1 MQKNPSISQILLRL
15 LGMLLCTVPAAVCII
30 LYFPLWKSREGAAV
44 SGFTVLL
51 LLLAALPL
59 YRGIKKI
66 LRSPSAYQLW
76 LFSFILFFLTSRIA
90 DEMTVISFVGFVG
103 NALGAI
109 CFRFAGKRKEE
120 LQDK

>member
-1 MQKNPSISQILLRL
+1 M
-15 LGMLLCTVPAAVCII
+15 
-30 LYFPLWKSREGAAV
+30 
-44 SGFTVLL
+44 LL

-76 LFSFILFFLTSRIA
+76 LFSFVLFFLTSRIA

-103 NALGAI
+103 NALGAV
-109 CFRFAGKRKEE
+109 CFRLAGKRNGEKNE
-120 LQDK
+120 K